1 MRPDVIKISLPSQPA
16 VLEGRAGFL
25 ILTTI
30 KPNKDLYQDAK
41 HPLCYHHPLKLPEY
55 EYPLW

>member
-1 MRPDVIKISLPSQPA
+1 MPDAVKIYLPSQPT

-30 KPNKDLYQDAK
+30 KPNKDLYQDAE
-41 HPLCYHHPLKLPEY
+41 HPYVIITL
-55 EYPLW
+55 